1 MSNLH
6 QFPKQVQEYLQMKH
20 EEVMLRDQLQS
31 VRSRIRELSGPV
43 SSLLQQVPNMSVP
56 IQPSDADADKF
67 GDPGTLRL
75 IKRTNMQPITRS
87 MLLEN
92 SLDFY
97 RSLFP
102 DNPEMAQLFAYQ
114 HTDFILTHRE
124 RTVSQVIDRV
134 SVLEQ
139 ERKKLRKRQ
148 LAAER
153 PKPVGE
159 RKPKEKKAPTSEDFE
174 VAHQLMRQG
183 LRLTVAP

>member
-1 MSNLH
+1 
-6 QFPKQVQEYLQMKH
+6 MKH